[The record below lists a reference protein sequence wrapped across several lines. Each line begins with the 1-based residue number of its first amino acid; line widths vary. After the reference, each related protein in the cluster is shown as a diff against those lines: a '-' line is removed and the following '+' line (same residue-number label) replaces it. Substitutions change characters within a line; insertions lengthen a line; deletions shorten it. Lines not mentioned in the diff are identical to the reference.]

1 LLLIIYIFWNLKQYI
16 CLGGFTRQCGLFQKS
31 DPPPNAYAMHAML
44 DIPFE
49 CFIDFF
55 ADLSSSEINIS
66 AIFKD
71 VDTLRGKIVF
81 WAIMS
86 NLTDLV
92 ETDRDLL
99 NNFFEAKLRPN
110 SLTSDDFLSFA
121 TDPKGTICQ
130 SNVIVKVL
138 VHPNVTTEDIQVS
151 IVDHNNYITV

>member
-1 LLLIIYIFWNLKQYI
+1 
-16 CLGGFTRQCGLFQKS
+16 
-31 DPPPNAYAMHAML
+31 MHAML